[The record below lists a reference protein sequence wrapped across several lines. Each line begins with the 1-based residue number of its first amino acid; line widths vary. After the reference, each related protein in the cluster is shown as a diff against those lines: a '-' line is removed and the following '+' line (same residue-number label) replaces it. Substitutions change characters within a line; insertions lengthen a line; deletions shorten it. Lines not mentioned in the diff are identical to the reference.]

1 MDVKIEDNNGNLRD
15 AAKVKNHDVVVV
27 SSQTRQ
33 AVQDVVFGSVC
44 ELSSHIFAE
53 RYF

>member
-1 MDVKIEDNNGNLRD
+1 MAIKVEGNNGNLRD
-15 AAKVKNHDVVVV
+15 AAKAKSHDVVVV

-44 ELSSHIFAE
+44 ELSSRIFAE